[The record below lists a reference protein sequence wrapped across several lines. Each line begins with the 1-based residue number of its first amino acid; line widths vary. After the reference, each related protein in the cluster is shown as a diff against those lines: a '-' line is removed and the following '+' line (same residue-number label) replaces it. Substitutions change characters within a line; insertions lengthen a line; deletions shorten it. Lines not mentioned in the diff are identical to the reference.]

1 MLPVDLPLL
10 CIGSVVQHFLRHLRY
25 TIYIYSY
32 STAVQYGIAHIS
44 RVDSRCELPSMR
56 IHLTCMY
63 IQLYG
68 VCHAMYR
75 RAACV
80 SRYSV
85 VDTICDIVT
94 EMLAVCFVRL
104 LAIVLAAGGNPNM
117 AMAPTVVPSPRAFRT

>member
-44 RVDSRCELPSMR
+44 RVDSRAPE
-56 IHLTCMY
+56 HAHTCMY